1 VAYIPIENLLKEGK
15 QSTYKIVVLAFKRA
29 LELSNGS
36 GKLVE
41 ASPNTKLTSI
51 AISEIR
57 DGKIT
62 YKEKKKE

>member
-1 VAYIPIENLLKEGK
+1 MAYIPIENLLKEGK
-15 QSTYKIVVLAFKRA
+15 QSTYKTVVLAFKRA

-36 GKLVE
+36 EKLID

-62 YKEKKKE
+62 YKEKKK